1 MKHLSKLILAPVLI
15 FLWGACTKPES
26 NENGQDSGKE
36 EDHSLYYCA
45 LEFDPGY
52 DWKKDSLGG
61 AVDTRLV
68 LYRNHARI
76 AEVEISAEEHLS
88 GSGELHRICE
98 GALYSVHEIS
108 GYTIVRKNGEYAA
121 GWEGRDIMED
131 FIVSGGDLHCLS
143 SDPGGC
149 GITYRINEKT
159 VLREPQAYLEGGLY
173 TDRGQVCFAFRKGPD
188 KKASLDT
195 DEYYLCCGGVAN
207 RIEIDAGV
215 TQVLAMRRH
224 DGIIH
229 MLAKEAETDGIVWSG
244 GKLTKIISPDGC
256 TAFRDCNFAVTG
268 KEIFAHFQGKVKNES
283 WDGMVW
289 NDFFWNSAG
298 MQARTKGAEQVVSHI
313 CGKNSLCYASSASAG
328 TGKLCVTLGESSR
341 TLPESYSM
349 TSPYALCE
357 ANGTFALGLS
367 NSAKNNRPVIIVGAD
382 TMEMDFNGYFTR
394 FVLP

>member
-15 FLWGACTKPES
+15 ISWGACTKPGINPGE
-26 NENGQDSGKE
+26 QDQEKE
-36 EDHSLYYCA
+36 EEHSLYYCA
-45 LEFDPGY
+45 LEYDPGY

-68 LYRNHARI
+68 LYKDHERI

-88 GSGELHRICE
+88 GSGELHRICG
-98 GALYSVHEIS
+98 GALYTVHEIS

-131 FIVSGGDLHCLS
+131 FIMSGGELHSLS

-149 GITYRINEKT
+149 GITYRINERT
-159 VLREPQAYLEGGLY
+159 ILREPQAYLEGGLY
-173 TDRGQVCFAFRKGPD
+173 TDRGQVCFAYRKGPD

-195 DEYYLCCGGVAN
+195 DEYYVCCGGESSRV
-207 RIEIDAGV
+207 EIGAGV
-215 TQVLAMRRH
+215 TQVLALRRH

-244 GKLTKIISPDGC
+244 GKLTKVISPDGC
-256 TAFRDCNFAVTG
+256 TAFRDCGFVRTG
-268 KEIFAHFQGKVKNES
+268 KGICAHFQGRVRNES

-289 NDFFWNSAG
+289 NDFFWDSAG
-298 MQARTKGAEQVVSHI
+298 MHSRTKGSEQVVSHI
-313 CGKNSLCYASSASAG
+313 CGKSDLCYATSSTG
-328 TGKLCVTLGESSR
+328 TGKLCVTSGGSSNV
-341 TLPESYSM
+341 LQEYYSL

-357 ANGTFALGLS
+357 FGGAYAMGVN
-367 NSAKNNRPVIIVGAD
+367 NSAKNNRPVVIVGAD
-382 TMEMDFNGYFTR
+382 MMEMDFNGYFTR